1 VRKIKKEEKSLYER
15 IFDVILKIPKGKV
28 ATYGQIGMIVGTG
41 ARTVGYAMH
50 SIKEG
55 SNLPWFRVI
64 NSKGE
69 ISIKDQGGY
78 EFQRKILESEGIEFN
93 EKSKIDL
100 KKYLWKGP
108 LL

>member
-1 VRKIKKEEKSLYER
+1 MEKKGKTLYER
-15 IFDVILKIPKGKV
+15 IYDIIFMIPKGRV
-28 ATYGQIGMIVGTG
+28 ATYGQIGMIAGTG

-69 ISIKDQGGY
+69 ISIKDPAGY
-78 EFQRKILESEGIEFN
+78 EFQRKILESEGIEFD
-93 EKSKIDL
+93 EKGRMDL
-100 KKYLWKGP
+100 KKFKWKGP
-108 LL
+108 LP